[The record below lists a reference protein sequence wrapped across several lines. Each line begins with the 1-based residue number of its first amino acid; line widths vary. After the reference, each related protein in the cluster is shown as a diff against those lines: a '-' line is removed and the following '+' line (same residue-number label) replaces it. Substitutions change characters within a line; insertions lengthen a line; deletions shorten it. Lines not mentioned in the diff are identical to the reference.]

1 MKTFKKLAAVT
12 ALAAVMAPA
21 MAADVITL
29 DFEGVGDLAAINEFY
44 NGGTDSQGNSGTNY
58 NVSFAPGGALGVIDS
73 DKGGSFNGNAFSGK
87 TAMIFLDNAAILNYS
102 AGFDTGFSFRYATPN
117 TAGSVSVYSG
127 LNLSGALLGTI
138 ELPING
144 PGGGP
149 GGIYSNWSI
158 GALGFAGTAKSIDF
172 GGTANYIAYD
182 DVTFGSITPGIPE
195 PSTYALMALG
205 LAAVGFLARRR
216 KAA

>member
-1 MKTFKKLAAVT
+1 MRTFKKLAAAA

-21 MAADVITL
+21 MADVITL

-58 NVSFAPGGALGVIDS
+58 HVSFAPGGALGVIDS

-87 TAMIFLDNAAILNYS
+87 TAMIFLDNAAILNYG

-127 LNLSGALLGTI
+127 LNLSGDLLGTI
-138 ELPING
+138 DLPING
-144 PGGGP
+144 PGPGP

-158 GALGFAGTAKSIDF
+158 GALGFAGTAMSIDF

-182 DVTFGSITPGIPE
+182 DVTFGSITPGVPE